1 MVAMARTDEVSST
14 SPCGIMPSKAPTVE
28 RIAAEM
34 ALQDSPDVSQP
45 IMVEKEFGSRAHQAR
60 YALFALAQN
69 NAMPIGTM
77 NTLANRTMALSAF
90 MISELTFFTYFASLL
105 MRAT

>member
-1 MVAMARTDEVSST
+1 MSST

-45 IMVEKEFGSRAHQAR
+45 IKVEKEFGSRAHQAR